1 MRTGLWISI
10 LLLGATLALGWWE
23 ACENRELSRRYVSAA
38 EELRTLTDMEDWTRA
53 AGVVTDYIEDWQHT
67 VPWLQI
73 LINHED
79 IDDVTLALVRL
90 QSAIRA
96 QEKSACYEACAE
108 LKENARHIYH
118 RDALTLGNVL

>member
-1 MRTGLWISI
+1 MRTGLWISL

-38 EELRTLTDMEDWTRA
+38 EELRTLTEMQDWPRA
-53 AGVVTDYIEDWQHT
+53 AEAVSAYMEDWQHT

>member
-10 LLLGATLALGWWE
+10 LLLGATLAIGWWE
-23 ACENRELSRRYVSAA
+23 ESENMVLSRRYVSAA
-38 EELRTLTDMEDWTRA
+38 EELHTLSEMQDWPRA
-53 AGVVTDYIEDWQHT
+53 AEVVSAYIEDWQHT

>member
-1 MRTGLWISI
+1 MRTGLWISL

-53 AGVVTDYIEDWQHT
+53 ADVVTDYIEDWQHT

-108 LKENARHIYH
+108 LK
-118 RDALTLGNVL
+118 

>member
-1 MRTGLWISI
+1 MRTGLWISL

-53 AGVVTDYIEDWQHT
+53 ADVVTDYIEDWQHT